1 MTQIN
6 PVAPVAVEGFNQ
18 IVVPGLNNYNPTYE
32 PISVTDFGAVGDGV
46 TDDTSAIQAAI
57 NAVGAEGGGTVLF
70 PTTSSGY
77 KCTSTIKV
85 QSNGIILL
93 GQSWNTLLNFASQ
106 TSGVGVAVGKTFGF
120 GIKNLTIANA
130 YSDNLEI
137 GNGSATGPQS
147 YAAYGFVEDVLLQG
161 SRNGRGLCLAQI
173 YMARFKNVFAYQNN
187 KRGIEGLGFS
197 TSLVFEAC
205 FSNQNSSDGWRLFN
219 TIYSS
224 MVSCGS
230 DQNTGYGYVFQ
241 DVNGLKMMGCGSE
254 VNTKSAISLV
264 YATGSGSS
272 VLGVS
277 MSVDQF
283 ITLGN
288 NSANGAGIGSFI
300 TLSGTPN
307 YDTAAGSIEIRGYK
321 EIGSPFGSPINGDGA
336 FKIIAPQDANPTA
349 ITIGSGATFPIVSD
363 GATDIV
369 SRLPTNITGANTT
382 IATIG
387 SKTRNGLTSFGG
399 MITIHVEQNN
409 RAAGSRSATYV
420 YILNSASLG
429 TLGALTLISS
439 AGNTAGA
446 NANDASF
453 TFNFVSATAQ
463 LQASPVGS
471 TATGNW
477 YFTISVQG
485 DLSVVPAAA

>member
-1 MTQIN
+1 LM
-6 PVAPVAVEGFNQ
+6 
-18 IVVPGLNNYNPTYE
+18 
-32 PISVTDFGAVGDGV
+32 
-46 TDDTSAIQAAI
+46 
-57 NAVGAEGGGTVLF
+57 
-70 PTTSSGY
+70 
-77 KCTSTIKV
+77 
-85 QSNGIILL
+85 
-93 GQSWNTLLNFASQ
+93 GQSWNTLLNFSTQA
-106 TSGVGVAVGKTFGF
+106 SGVGVAVGRTFGF

-137 GNGSATGPQS
+137 GNGTATGPQS

-173 YMARFKNVFAYQNN
+173 FMARFKNINSILNN
-187 KRGIEGLGFS
+187 KRGIECLGFS

-205 FSNQNSSDGWRLFN
+205 FSQQNSSDGWRLFN

-224 MVSCGS
+224 MVSCGGDS
-230 DQNTGYGYVFQ
+230 NTGYGYVFQ
-241 DVNGLKMMGCGSE
+241 DVNGLKMIGCGSE
-254 VNTKSAISLV
+254 TNTKSALNLV
-264 YATGSGSS
+264 YATGSGAAT
-272 VLGVS
+272 LGIG

-283 ITLGN
+283 ITLSN
-288 NSANGAGIGSFI
+288 NSANGAGIGSLL
-300 TLSGTPN
+300 TLSGSPN

-349 ITIGSGATFPIVSD
+349 ITIGSAAVYPIVSD
-363 GATDIV
+363 GATDVV

-387 SKTRNGLTSFGG
+387 SKTRNGLSSFGG
-399 MITIHVEQNN
+399 IITIHVEQNN

-420 YILNSASLG
+420 YILNSASGG
-429 TLGALTLISS
+429 TTGALTLISS

-453 TFNFVSATAQ
+453 TYNFVFANGA

-471 TATGNW
+471 TAVGNW
-477 YFTISVQG
+477 YFTISVIG
-485 DLSVVPAAA
+485 DLSVVPVAA